1 MKTFSLLLVGGLFIY
16 TLVLKGLVSAAI
28 LGLFIFI
35 ILKAFK

>member
-16 TLVLKGLVSAAI
+16 TLVLKGLIPAAI